1 MKTKI
6 DRHQSNYEVSYL
18 SSNKI
23 RIALNK
29 TDAME
34 KLKIKEKQLRGL
46 DQLTTYGMKF
56 IRYLNYSNQS
66 TTIYLAEPSVLKLAK
81 RVLSRSVVLDQ
92 LLGRY

>member
-46 DQLTTYGMKF
+46 DQLTTYEMKF
-56 IRYLNYSNQS
+56 IRYLDYSNQS
-66 TTIYLAEPSVLKLAK
+66 TTIYLAEPTVLKLAK